1 MIISAVLSGLPAFR
15 IIDVIDICFV
25 AFLFYYLYK
34 LLKGTN
40 AVSIFIGFLLI
51 FFSWKVVTFLEM
63 KLLSEIIGQFISV
76 GVIALV
82 VIFQTE
88 IRQFLLRLGSHS
100 LKKGYLNRLFAKT
113 KSEKI
118 KLDITPIV
126 QACGHMSQT
135 LTGALIV
142 ICKSNPLTNIIQTG
156 EVFNSQISSQLLET
170 IFFKNTPLHD
180 GALIIAE
187 GEIKAA
193 RCILPVSN
201 NQSIPVSMGLR
212 HRSAIGITEQTD
224 AISIIVSEQ
233 TGKISVAKQGKVT
246 QGLTLTELQQYLNN
260 EFNEETTA

>member
-201 NQSIPVSMGLR
+201 NQGIPVSMGLR

-233 TGKISVAKQGKVT
+233 TGKISVAKQGNVT

>member
-1 MIISAVLSGLPAFR
+1 
-15 IIDVIDICFV
+15 
-25 AFLFYYLYK
+25 
-34 LLKGTN
+34 
-40 AVSIFIGFLLI
+40 
-51 FFSWKVVTFLEM
+51 
-63 KLLSEIIGQFISV
+63 
-76 GVIALV
+76 
-82 VIFQTE
+82 
-88 IRQFLLRLGSHS
+88 
-100 LKKGYLNRLFAKT
+100 LNRLFAKT

-170 IFFKNTPLHD
+170 IFFKNTPLRD

-233 TGKISVAKQGKVT
+233 TGKISVAKQGNVT

>member
-1 MIISAVLSGLPAFR
+1 MILSAIQGLPSFR
-15 IIDVIDICFV
+15 IIDLIDICFV
-25 AFLFYYLYK
+25 GFLFYYLYR

-51 FFSWKVVTFLEM
+51 FFSWKVVSFLDM

-100 LKKGYLNRLFAKT
+100 LKGGFLSRLFVRS
-113 KSEKI
+113 KSEKA

-142 ICKSNPLTNIIQTG
+142 LCKNNPLENIIKTG
-156 EVFNSQISSQLLET
+156 EVFNSQISSQLVET

-180 GALIIAE
+180 GALIIAD

-201 NQSIPVSMGLR
+201 NQNIPVSMGLR

-224 AISIIVSEQ
+224 AISVIVSEQ

-246 QGLTLTELQQYLNN
+246 QGLTLTELQQYLNE
-260 EFNEETTA
+260 EFNEEK

>member
-113 KSEKI
+113 KSEKN

-156 EVFNSQISSQLLET
+156 EVFNSQISSQLLEA
-170 IFFKNTPLHD
+170 F
-180 GALIIAE
+180 
-187 GEIKAA
+187 
-193 RCILPVSN
+193 
-201 NQSIPVSMGLR
+201 
-212 HRSAIGITEQTD
+212 SA
-224 AISIIVSEQ
+224 VM
-233 TGKISVAKQGKVT
+233 
-246 QGLTLTELQQYLNN
+246 LTEYVPSQADPRIIPSLSIMKPLGKL
-260 EFNEETTA
+260 AVKIIGR

>member
-201 NQSIPVSMGLR
+201 NQGIPVSMGLR

-246 QGLTLTELQQYLNN
+246 QGLTLTELQQYLNE
-260 EFNEETTA
+260 EFNEEK